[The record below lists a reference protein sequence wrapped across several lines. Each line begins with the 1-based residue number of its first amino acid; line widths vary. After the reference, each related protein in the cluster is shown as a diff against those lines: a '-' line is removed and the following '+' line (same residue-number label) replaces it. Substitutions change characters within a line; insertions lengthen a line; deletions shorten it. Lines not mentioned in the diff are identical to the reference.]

1 MVNDATS
8 EGTSAELTQAE
19 ASSPAPVSPLPTAHS
34 PLPPLGPCRVHP
46 AWIAIGAVGWL
57 RGLGLPFLIALVTGG
72 SRYAQI
78 FYAVASVL
86 AVAITIVRII
96 EWTRIRYEVS
106 GGELRVTSGLFA
118 RQERLVPLERIQA
131 VDISENLLQ
140 RLFGVVGV
148 KIETAA
154 GGSSA
159 SEVSLAALRRPD
171 AIALRDRLA
180 VARPAVA
187 TDAELA
193 AAREGAGAAAPSAGG
208 SHLIRAITPM
218 EVVIAGATS
227 ARVGPALAI
236 VITGLE
242 LFDSLFGRTIG
253 DLLGIERG
261 VTVTGAAVLIALF
274 AVGSWLLAIAG
285 AALVYSGFELRRD
298 GDRLLI
304 HHGLLDRR
312 RRTIPIARI
321 QAIHISEGLLRQPF
335 GLASVQFDSAGY
347 GRASADT
354 GLLFPLLPASQVA
367 DLLTAACPAL
377 AVQPGQIQF
386 NRPPARARRRYILP
400 LIWVTLAIAAAAIA
414 LSVWASAT
422 PWWGA
427 PFLLLVPPAALL
439 GMWQYRDAGWA
450 IDANDRLIVRGRAF
464 GRSTAITLRRR
475 LQHYSVH
482 RTFFQ
487 RPAHLATFGAAI
499 ASGGRGRVVSV
510 AHLDEGIA
518 FAIADPTPDPS
529 PR

>member
-218 EVVIAGATS
+218 E
-227 ARVGPALAI
+227 
-236 VITGLE
+236 
-242 LFDSLFGRTIG
+242 
-253 DLLGIERG
+253 
-261 VTVTGAAVLIALF
+261 
-274 AVGSWLLAIAG
+274 
-285 AALVYSGFELRRD
+285 
-298 GDRLLI
+298 
-304 HHGLLDRR
+304 
-312 RRTIPIARI
+312 
-321 QAIHISEGLLRQPF
+321 
-335 GLASVQFDSAGY
+335 
-347 GRASADT
+347 
-354 GLLFPLLPASQVA
+354 
-367 DLLTAACPAL
+367 
-377 AVQPGQIQF
+377 
-386 NRPPARARRRYILP
+386 
-400 LIWVTLAIAAAAIA
+400 
-414 LSVWASAT
+414 
-422 PWWGA
+422 
-427 PFLLLVPPAALL
+427 
-439 GMWQYRDAGWA
+439 
-450 IDANDRLIVRGRAF
+450 
-464 GRSTAITLRRR
+464 
-475 LQHYSVH
+475 
-482 RTFFQ
+482 
-487 RPAHLATFGAAI
+487 
-499 ASGGRGRVVSV
+499 
-510 AHLDEGIA
+510 
-518 FAIADPTPDPS
+518 
-529 PR
+529 